1 MSAVKE
7 KKINKIKNKKI
18 WPRIVA
24 AVFGVVFMVSLTI
37 GAITTTISSII
48 LSRFTDLRNTAE
60 GISDYFAENMNNEET
75 CFKNLNGIM
84 KYMGNLENI
93 AIIYI
98 DPKTGENEE
107 YILKG
112 DSYSVSVEVGL
123 EEDGIDADG
132 LDLTDERIKQALK
145 EVMQSVFVNGKIFE
159 NNRINTVITSVNI
172 GFSESHDDNSIIRIS
187 MKLNVYAADV
197 MLLIGIISLNMIII
211 ISIIVINIVSI
222 SKTVHEK
229 KGLAKVYYFDP
240 ASGGKNMQY
249 FYDRARLILKRK
261 RNKYPEY
268 AILDVRM
275 QKYDSYCTCYGVER
289 GMELIEILYN
299 ELSKSVNK
307 YEVLAHSEKADFALL
322 LGYTDKE
329 ELYNRIISITNGLKC
344 ASGDDNSK
352 FNVGIYEVDDG
363 NIDTECM
370 YNFAGVALN
379 SIAESEDGS
388 ICTYNTKMRDEELW
402 VNMVENDMKHAM
414 ENGEFQV
421 YLQPKYST
429 KEEKLS
435 GAEALVRWIHPTR
448 GFISPGR
455 FVPIFEK
462 NGFVLNLD
470 DFMISEVAKQQE
482 KWMSEGKELFPISV
496 NISRAHFTRAD
507 LAEHIC
513 GIVDKYGVPHDK
525 IELELTESAFFDDK
539 EVLIKTVKKL
549 KEYGFEISMD
559 DFGAGYSSLNSLKEM
574 PLDVLK
580 LDAEFFRGEDDEN
593 RGEVIVGEA
602 ITLAKKLNMR
612 IVAEGIETRE
622 QVDSLA
628 RMDCDLIQGYYFAK
642 PMPISEFEERAYGD
656 NKNDIFEEND
666 K

>member
-37 GAITTTISSII
+37 GAIATTISSII
-48 LSRFTDLRNTAE
+48 LSRFTDLKNSAE

-75 CFKNLNGIM
+75 CFKNLNGII
-84 KYMGNLENI
+84 KCMGNLENI

-132 LDLTDERIKQALK
+132 LDLTDERIRQALK
-145 EVMQSVFVNGKIFE
+145 EVMQSVFVNGEIFDIS
-159 NNRINTVITSVNI
+159 RINTVITSVNI
-172 GFSESHDDNSIIRIS
+172 GFNELHDEKIIIRIS

-197 MLLIGIISLNMIII
+197 ILLIGIISLNMIII

-268 AILDVRM
+268 AILDARM

-379 SIAESEDGS
+379 SITESEDGS

-656 NKNDIFEEND
+656 NKNDIFEGND

>member
-37 GAITTTISSII
+37 GAIATTISSII
-48 LSRFTDLRNTAE
+48 LSRFTDLKNSAE

-75 CFKNLNGIM
+75 CFKNLNGII
-84 KYMGNLENI
+84 KCMGNLENI

-132 LDLTDERIKQALK
+132 LDLTDERIRQALK
-145 EVMQSVFVNGKIFE
+145 EVMQSVFVNGEIFDIS
-159 NNRINTVITSVNI
+159 RINTVITSVNI
-172 GFSESHDDNSIIRIS
+172 GFNELHDEKIIIRIS

-197 MLLIGIISLNMIII
+197 ILLIGIISLNMIII

-268 AILDVRM
+268 AILDARM

-379 SIAESEDGS
+379 SITESEDGS

-656 NKNDIFEEND
+656 NKNDIFEGND
-666 K
+666 I

>member
-37 GAITTTISSII
+37 GAIATTISSII
-48 LSRFTDLRNTAE
+48 LSRFTDLKNSAE

-75 CFKNLNGIM
+75 CFKNLNGII
-84 KYMGNLENI
+84 KCMGNLENI

-132 LDLTDERIKQALK
+132 LDLTDERIRQALK
-145 EVMQSVFVNGKIFE
+145 EVMQSVFVNGEIFDIS
-159 NNRINTVITSVNI
+159 RINTVITSVNI
-172 GFSESHDDNSIIRIS
+172 GFNELHDEKSIIRIS

-197 MLLIGIISLNMIII
+197 ILLIGIISLNMIII

-268 AILDVRM
+268 AILDARM

-379 SIAESEDGS
+379 SITESEDGS

-470 DFMISEVAKQQE
+470 DFMISEVAKQQA

-496 NISRAHFTRAD
+496 NVSRAHFTRAD

-656 NKNDIFEEND
+656 NKNDIFEGND

>member
-132 LDLTDERIKQALK
+132 LDLTDERIRQALK

-197 MLLIGIISLNMIII
+197 ILLIGIISLNMIII

-470 DFMISEVAKQQE
+470 DFMISEVAKQQA

-496 NISRAHFTRAD
+496 NVSRAHFTRAD

-656 NKNDIFEEND
+656 NKNDIFEGND
-666 K
+666 I

>member
-37 GAITTTISSII
+37 GAIATTISSII

-470 DFMISEVAKQQE
+470 DFMISEVAKQQA

-496 NISRAHFTRAD
+496 NVSRAHFTRAD

-656 NKNDIFEEND
+656 NKNDIFEGND

>member
-470 DFMISEVAKQQE
+470 DFMISEVAKQQA

-656 NKNDIFEEND
+656 NKNDIFEGND

>member
-75 CFKNLNGIM
+75 CFKNLNGII
-84 KYMGNLENI
+84 KCMGNLENI

-132 LDLTDERIKQALK
+132 LDLTDERIRQALK

-379 SIAESEDGS
+379 SITESEDGS

-470 DFMISEVAKQQE
+470 DFMISEVAKQQA

-656 NKNDIFEEND
+656 NKNDIFEGND
-666 K
+666 I

>member
-37 GAITTTISSII
+37 GAIATTISSII
-48 LSRFTDLRNTAE
+48 LSRFTDLKNSAE

-75 CFKNLNGIM
+75 CFKNLNGII
-84 KYMGNLENI
+84 KCMGNLENI

-132 LDLTDERIKQALK
+132 LDLTDERIRQALK
-145 EVMQSVFVNGKIFE
+145 EVMQSVFVNGEIFDIS
-159 NNRINTVITSVNI
+159 RINTVITSVNI
-172 GFSESHDDNSIIRIS
+172 GFNELHDEKIIIRIS

-197 MLLIGIISLNMIII
+197 ILLIGIISLNMIII

-496 NISRAHFTRAD
+496 NVSRAHFTRAD

>member
-24 AVFGVVFMVSLTI
+24 AVFGVIFMVSLTI
-37 GAITTTISSII
+37 GAITTTICSIF
-48 LSRFTDLRNTAE
+48 LSRFTDLSNTAE
-60 GISDYFAENMNNEET
+60 GISEYFTENINNGEACIE
-75 CFKNLNGIM
+75 NLKGIM
-84 KYMGNLENI
+84 KCTGNLENI
-93 AIIYI
+93 SVLYR
-98 DPKTGENEE
+98 DDKTGENNE
-107 YILKG
+107 YVLTG
-112 DSYSVSVEVGL
+112 DSYSVALEVGL
-123 EEDGIDADG
+123 DEEDMEV
-132 LDLTDERIKQALK
+132 DLSDEKIRYALK
-145 EVMQSVFVNGKIFE
+145 ELMKSVFVNGKVFDSS
-159 NNRINTVITSVNI
+159 INTVITSVNI
-172 GFSESHDDNSIIRIS
+172 GFVEEQDENSLVKIS
-187 MKLNVYAADV
+187 MRLNVYTADV
-197 MLLIGIISLNMIII
+197 ILLIGIISLNMIII

-222 SKTVHEK
+222 LKTVSEK
-229 KGLAKVYYFDP
+229 KGLARVYYFDP

-249 FYDRARLILKRK
+249 FYDQARLTLKKK

-299 ELSKSVNK
+299 ELSKRVNK
-307 YEVLAHSEKADFALL
+307 YEVLSHSEKADFALL

-329 ELYNRIISITNGLKC
+329 ELYNRIIGITNGLKC
-344 ASGDDNSK
+344 ASGDENSK

-363 NIDTECM
+363 NTDTECM
-370 YNFAGVALN
+370 FNFAGVALN

-470 DFMISEVAKQQE
+470 DFMISEVAKQQA

-496 NISRAHFTRAD
+496 NVSRAHFTRAD

-580 LDAEFFRGEDDEN
+580 LDAEFFRGEDGEN

-656 NKNDIFEEND
+656 KRNDIFEGND

>member
-37 GAITTTISSII
+37 GAIATTISSII
-48 LSRFTDLRNTAE
+48 LSRFTDLKNSAE

-75 CFKNLNGIM
+75 CFKNLNGII
-84 KYMGNLENI
+84 KCMGNLENI

-132 LDLTDERIKQALK
+132 LDLTDERIRQALK
-145 EVMQSVFVNGKIFE
+145 EVMQSVFVNGEIFDIS
-159 NNRINTVITSVNI
+159 RINTVITSVNI
-172 GFSESHDDNSIIRIS
+172 GFNELHDEKIIIRIS

-197 MLLIGIISLNMIII
+197 ILLIGIISLNMIII

-268 AILDVRM
+268 AILDARM

-379 SIAESEDGS
+379 SITESEDGS

-470 DFMISEVAKQQE
+470 DFMISEVAKQQA

-496 NISRAHFTRAD
+496 NVSRAHFTRAD

-656 NKNDIFEEND
+656 NKNDIFEGND
-666 K
+666 I

>member
-37 GAITTTISSII
+37 GAIATTISSII

-75 CFKNLNGIM
+75 CFKNLNGII
-84 KYMGNLENI
+84 KCMGNLENI

-132 LDLTDERIKQALK
+132 LDLTDERIRQALK
-145 EVMQSVFVNGKIFE
+145 EVMQSVFVNGEIFDIS
-159 NNRINTVITSVNI
+159 RINTVITSVNI
-172 GFSESHDDNSIIRIS
+172 GFNELHDEKSIIRIS
-187 MKLNVYAADV
+187 MKLNVYEADV
-197 MLLIGIISLNMIII
+197 ILLIGIISLNMIII

-470 DFMISEVAKQQE
+470 DFMISEVAKQQA

-496 NISRAHFTRAD
+496 NVSRAHFTRAD

-656 NKNDIFEEND
+656 NKNDIFEGND

>member
-24 AVFGVVFMVSLTI
+24 TVLGVVFMVSLTI
-37 GAITTTISSII
+37 GAIATTISSII

-60 GISDYFAENMNNEET
+60 GISDYFAENMDNEET
-75 CFKNLNGIM
+75 CLNNLNGMM

-93 AIIYI
+93 AFIYI
-98 DPKTGENEE
+98 DPKTGKIKEN
-107 YILKG
+107 ILKG

-123 EEDGIDADG
+123 DEDGIGADG
-132 LDLTDERIKQALK
+132 LDLTDEKIRHALK
-145 EVMQSVFVNGKIFE
+145 EVMQSVFGNGKVFDI
-159 NNRINTVITSVNI
+159 NRINTVITSVNI
-172 GFSESHDDNSIIRIS
+172 GFSESHAENSIIRIS
-187 MKLNVYAADV
+187 MKLNVYAGDV

-211 ISIIVINIVSI
+211 ISIIVINIVSV
-222 SKTVHEK
+222 SKTVREK
-229 KGLAKVYYFDP
+229 KGLARVYYFDP

-249 FYDRARLILKRK
+249 FYDQARLTLKKK
-261 RNKYPEY
+261 RNKFPEF

-299 ELSKSVNK
+299 ELSKRVNK
-307 YEVLAHSEKADFALL
+307 YEVLSHSEKADFALL

-344 ASGDDNSK
+344 ASGDENSK

-363 NIDTECM
+363 NTDTECM

-470 DFMISEVAKQQE
+470 DFMISEVAKQQA

-496 NISRAHFTRAD
+496 NVSRAHFTRAD

-549 KEYGFEISMD
+549 KEFGFEISMD

-580 LDAEFFRGEDDEN
+580 LDAEFFRGEDGEN

-642 PMPISEFEERAYGD
+642 PMPISEFEERAYGG
-656 NKNDIFEEND
+656 
-666 K
+666 

>member
-37 GAITTTISSII
+37 GAIATTISSII
-48 LSRFTDLRNTAE
+48 LSRFTDLKNSAE

-75 CFKNLNGIM
+75 CFKNLNGII
-84 KYMGNLENI
+84 KCMGNLENI

-132 LDLTDERIKQALK
+132 LDLTDERIRQALK
-145 EVMQSVFVNGKIFE
+145 EVMQSVFVNGEIFDIS
-159 NNRINTVITSVNI
+159 RINTVITSVNI
-172 GFSESHDDNSIIRIS
+172 GFNELHDEKSIIRIS

-197 MLLIGIISLNMIII
+197 ILLIGIISLNMIII

-268 AILDVRM
+268 AILDARM

-379 SIAESEDGS
+379 SITESEDGS

-496 NISRAHFTRAD
+496 NVSRAHFTRAD

-513 GIVDKYGVPHDK
+513 GIVDKYEVPHDK

-656 NKNDIFEEND
+656 NKNDIFEGND

>member
-37 GAITTTISSII
+37 GAIATTISSII
-48 LSRFTDLRNTAE
+48 LSRFTDLKNSAE

-75 CFKNLNGIM
+75 CFKNLNGII
-84 KYMGNLENI
+84 KCMGNLENI

-132 LDLTDERIKQALK
+132 LDLTDERIRQALK
-145 EVMQSVFVNGKIFE
+145 EVMQSVFVNGEIFDIS
-159 NNRINTVITSVNI
+159 RINTVITSVNI
-172 GFSESHDDNSIIRIS
+172 GFNELHDEKSIIRIS

-197 MLLIGIISLNMIII
+197 ILLIGIISLNMIII

-388 ICTYNTKMRDEELW
+388 ICTYNTKMRDEKLW

-470 DFMISEVAKQQE
+470 DFMISEVAKQQA
-482 KWMSEGKELFPISV
+482 KWMSGGKELFPISV
-496 NISRAHFTRAD
+496 NVSRAHFTRAD

-656 NKNDIFEEND
+656 NKNDIFEGND

>member
-48 LSRFTDLRNTAE
+48 LSRFTDLKNSAE

-132 LDLTDERIKQALK
+132 LDLTDERIRQALK
-145 EVMQSVFVNGKIFE
+145 EVMQSVFVNGEIFDIS
-159 NNRINTVITSVNI
+159 RINTVITSVNI
-172 GFSESHDDNSIIRIS
+172 GFNELHDEKIIIRIS

-656 NKNDIFEEND
+656 NKNDIFEGND

>member
-37 GAITTTISSII
+37 GAIATTISSII
-48 LSRFTDLRNTAE
+48 LSRFTDLKNSAE

-75 CFKNLNGIM
+75 CFKNLNGII
-84 KYMGNLENI
+84 KCMGNLENI

-132 LDLTDERIKQALK
+132 LDLTDERIRQALK
-145 EVMQSVFVNGKIFE
+145 EVMQSVFVNGEIFDIS
-159 NNRINTVITSVNI
+159 RINTVITSVNI
-172 GFSESHDDNSIIRIS
+172 GFNELHDEKSIIRIS

-197 MLLIGIISLNMIII
+197 ILLIGIISLNMIII

-268 AILDVRM
+268 AILDARM

-379 SIAESEDGS
+379 SITESEDGS

-470 DFMISEVAKQQE
+470 DFMISEVAKQQA

-513 GIVDKYGVPHDK
+513 GIVDKYEVPHDK

-656 NKNDIFEEND
+656 NKNDIFEGND

>member
-48 LSRFTDLRNTAE
+48 LSRFTDLKNSAE

-75 CFKNLNGIM
+75 CFKNLNGII
-84 KYMGNLENI
+84 KCMGNLENI

-132 LDLTDERIKQALK
+132 LDLTDERIRQALK
-145 EVMQSVFVNGKIFE
+145 EVMQSVFVNGEIFDIS
-159 NNRINTVITSVNI
+159 RINTVITSVNI
-172 GFSESHDDNSIIRIS
+172 GFNELHDEKSIIRIS

-197 MLLIGIISLNMIII
+197 ILLIGIISLNMIII

-268 AILDVRM
+268 AILDARM

-379 SIAESEDGS
+379 SITESEDGS

-470 DFMISEVAKQQE
+470 DFMISEVAKQQA

-496 NISRAHFTRAD
+496 NVSRAHFTRAD

-656 NKNDIFEEND
+656 NKNDIFEGND

>member
-37 GAITTTISSII
+37 GAIATTISSII
-48 LSRFTDLRNTAE
+48 LSRFTDLKNSAE

-75 CFKNLNGIM
+75 CFKNLNGII
-84 KYMGNLENI
+84 KCMGNLENI

-132 LDLTDERIKQALK
+132 LDLTDERIRQALK
-145 EVMQSVFVNGKIFE
+145 EVMQSVFVNGEIFDIS
-159 NNRINTVITSVNI
+159 RINTVITSVNI
-172 GFSESHDDNSIIRIS
+172 GFNELHDEKIIIRIS

-197 MLLIGIISLNMIII
+197 ILLIGIISLNMIII

>member
-470 DFMISEVAKQQE
+470 DFMISEVAKQQA

>member
-84 KYMGNLENI
+84 KCMGNLENI

-145 EVMQSVFVNGKIFE
+145 EVMQSVFVNGKIFDIS
-159 NNRINTVITSVNI
+159 RINTVITSVNI
-172 GFSESHDDNSIIRIS
+172 GFNELHDEKSIIRIS

-470 DFMISEVAKQQE
+470 DFMISEVAKQQA

-496 NISRAHFTRAD
+496 NVSRAHFTRAD

-580 LDAEFFRGEDDEN
+580 LDAEFFRGEDDEK

>member
-470 DFMISEVAKQQE
+470 DFMISEVAKQQA

-496 NISRAHFTRAD
+496 NVSRAHFTRAD

-656 NKNDIFEEND
+656 NKNDIFEGND

>member
-470 DFMISEVAKQQE
+470 DFMISEVAKQQA

-496 NISRAHFTRAD
+496 NVSRAHFTRAD

>member
-37 GAITTTISSII
+37 GAIATTISSII
-48 LSRFTDLRNTAE
+48 LSRFTDLKNSAE

-75 CFKNLNGIM
+75 CFKNLNGII
-84 KYMGNLENI
+84 KCMGNLENI

-132 LDLTDERIKQALK
+132 LDLTDERIRQALK
-145 EVMQSVFVNGKIFE
+145 EVMQSVFVNGEIFDIS
-159 NNRINTVITSVNI
+159 RINTVITSVNI
-172 GFSESHDDNSIIRIS
+172 GFNELHDEKSIIRIS

-197 MLLIGIISLNMIII
+197 ILLIGIISLNMIII

-268 AILDVRM
+268 AILDARM

-379 SIAESEDGS
+379 SITESEDGS

-470 DFMISEVAKQQE
+470 DFMISEVAKQQA

-496 NISRAHFTRAD
+496 NVSRAHFTRAD

-513 GIVDKYGVPHDK
+513 GIVDKYEVPHDK

-656 NKNDIFEEND
+656 NKNDIFEGND